1 MYNNY
6 VWNKDG
12 TVKGQ
17 FELMYQEVED
27 PWLHSQEEYGKLS
40 TSLYLINFLKF
51 YNVKVLHSIGCGK
64 GHYEKWIS
72 NQLNQDFIISGVD
85 LSKTAI
91 EFAKKIIPQ
100 GSFFS
105 SNAILDIKDIN
116 QESIYLSK
124 KLYLI
129 RELLWYVGHDWIKI
143 INQIPLK
150 SFVAIEL
157 TFYSNQKYQNKVFNG
172 AKDFISK
179 MQKYLKIIKE
189 VRSKVNKDGNF
200 KLLLIA
206 EKYA

>member
-40 TSLYLINFLKF
+40 TSLYLIKFLKF
-51 YNVKVLHSIGCGK
+51 YNVKALHSIGCGK

-72 NQLNQDFIISGVD
+72 NQLNQDLIISGVD

-105 SNAILDIKDIN
+105 SDAIIDIKNTN
-116 QESIYLSK
+116 Q
-124 KLYLI
+124 
-129 RELLWYVGHDWIKI
+129 GD
-143 INQIPLK
+143 
-150 SFVAIEL
+150 
-157 TFYSNQKYQNKVFNG
+157 
-172 AKDFISK
+172 
-179 MQKYLKIIKE
+179 
-189 VRSKVNKDGNF
+189 
-200 KLLLIA
+200 
-206 EKYA
+206 